1 MWWWVMIWVLL
12 VVVAGGYLGIRA
24 WGLWSQ
30 AKELGSELAAARRRL
45 DEVQGQLEL
54 LGEQIG
60 SPEQLAVFAVPATA
74 RKQRDRLR
82 AAGRHARHQ
91 RRAASRPRWA
101 KHQNLPAGTDEAS
114 FG

>member
-12 VVVAGGYLGIRA
+12 VVAAGGYLGIRA
-24 WGLWSQ
+24 WGLWGQ
-30 AKELGSELAAARRRL
+30 AKELGSELAVAQRRL
-45 DEVQGQLEL
+45 DTVQGQLEL

-60 SPEQLAVFAVPATA
+60 SPEQLAVFADPATA

-82 AAGRHARHQ
+82 AAGRHAREQ

-114 FG
+114 SG